1 MKGCFKLVLNLA
13 LIVVCGF
20 VLFGAL
26 ESFMT
31 PEEELVVNVTDLQI
45 KLVSLSYDDLARY
58 PDQHKGKAVSYQG
71 KVIQKVSDTGLRIGT
86 KEGSYGSWDDVFYVR
101 LKNEAK
107 DVGILEGDIVEFIG
121 MTDGEQKAT
130 TIFGQRVALPRI
142 NVYGIKVI
150 EKRQ

>member
-1 MKGCFKLVLNLA
+1 MKNFFKFIFNLVLLVG
-13 LIVVCGF
+13 LVVYLLGTF
-20 VLFGAL
+20 ENFI
-26 ESFMT
+26 T
-31 PEEELVVNVTDLQI
+31 PEEELVVNVADLRI

-58 PDQHKGKAVSYQG
+58 PVQHKGKAVSYQG

-86 KEGSYGSWDDVFYVR
+86 KEGSYGSWDDVFYVS
-101 LKNEAK
+101 LKNQAK

-121 MTDGEQKAT
+121 MTDGEQKAN

-142 NVYGIKVI
+142 NVYGITVI